1 MTKCI
6 ICGTAFPDALVACP
20 VKSGGEPKIFR
31 KEICDACAD
40 KAGAYRPAT
49 PRTFPD
55 APTEGFLELAGA
67 IERGTLETYRRLYH
81 DAMIAAQRMDSVCT
95 DEEITFLRLH
105 KSVNDSTYHNTLTL
119 GNIRELLD
127 SARRSVQQD
136 FPAYRNKDGLRY
148 IEKRYEWY
156 SRMQERAK
164 SAAAAIEK
172 IMF

>member
-1 MTKCI
+1 MPLTKCLL
-6 ICGTAFPDALVACP
+6 CGAEFPAAVVTCP
-20 VKSGGEPKIFR
+20 VKLGETPKVFP

-67 IERGTLETYRRLYH
+67 IECGMLETYRRLCH
-81 DAMIAAQRMDSVCT
+81 DALVAAQRMDSVCT
-95 DEEITFLRLH
+95 DEETAFLRLH

-127 SARRSVQQD
+127 SARRSVQEKI
-136 FPAYRNKDGLRY
+136 PAFRNKDGLRY

-156 SRMQERAK
+156 TRMLEQK
-164 SAAAAIEK
+164 GVTHG
-172 IMF
+172 